1 MCACADV
8 LDFKYSDLKMFL
20 LILGSELQNLIK
32 KFQPVLNYKQNTDCI
47 STRWNAHLPP
57 SPTNYACEQMKS
69 KQKQNQ
75 VTSHSNWPRVLFMAS
90 LSDIR
95 VKRMSG
101 HGANP
106 VFFNKKNK
114 DWRCRTLAT
123 PPPQSLRP
131 ITPHFYITHHPHPLP
146 PFTVDVICVSLLK
159 DKL

>member
-32 KFQPVLNYKQNTDCI
+32 KFQPVLKYKQNTDCI

-90 LSDIR
+90 LSDTR

-106 VFFNKKNK
+106 FFFNKKNK
-114 DWRCRTLAT
+114 AWTCRTLA
-123 PPPQSLRP
+123 PPP
-131 ITPHFYITHHPHPLP
+131 P
-146 PFTVDVICVSLLK
+146 PNPYVR
-159 DKL
+159 

>member
-57 SPTNYACEQMKS
+57 SPTNYACEQMTS

-90 LSDIR
+90 LSDAR

-123 PPPQSLRP
+123 PPPPIPTSDNTSFLHYPPPPPPSPLHSGRHMC
-131 ITPHFYITHHPHPLP
+131 ITP
-146 PFTVDVICVSLLK
+146 
-159 DKL
+159 